1 MSESVPACENN
12 RVRTVLRIFGHEARQ
27 VVAGLFDG
35 LGYLSRRRVRRPQ
48 PWIGFPAAWE
58 LLAFVAVALGLIA
71 GSMLLVDPLVHG
83 LRLHLPEWV
92 VILSE
97 RLTDVGLGT
106 VVLWPLGLA
115 LIYVLALRPRLDSL
129 GQRVASAVYARLGFL
144 FLAIAPVGL
153 GVAVFKHLLGRARPY
168 MALHLPGPNS
178 QLSFEA
184 LGWNASFASFPSGH
198 STTIFAAAVALGA
211 LFPKARW
218 PLVGLA
224 VVVAT
229 TRVLL
234 NSHYPSDVLAGAF
247 VATLY
252 VLWLVRFFAARRVVF
267 TVDDSS
273 HAVPMA
279 GPSARWLGRL
289 LPGVAR
295 SSHIPPE
302 EAKP

>member
-1 MSESVPACENN
+1 MSESVPSQPEGRFRAFW
-12 RVRTVLRIFGHEARQ
+12 RTFGWEARQ
-27 VVAGLFDG
+27 VLEGLLGG
-35 LGYLSRRRVRRPQ
+35 LGYLVRRRVRLPRP
-48 PWIGFPAAWE
+48 WVGFSTAWE
-58 LLAFVAVALGLIA
+58 LVAFIVVALGLIA

-83 LRLHLPEWV
+83 LRLQLPQWA

-97 RLTDVGLGT
+97 RLTDLGLGS

-115 LIYVLALRPRLDSL
+115 IIYVLALRPRLDSL
-129 GQRVASAVYARLGFL
+129 GQRAASAIYARLGFL

-153 GVAVFKHLLGRARPY
+153 GVAIIKHLLGRARPY

-178 QLSFEA
+178 QLTFDW

-198 STTIFAAAVALGA
+198 STTIFATAVALGA
-211 LFPKARW
+211 LFPRARW
-218 PLVGLA
+218 PLVVLA
-224 VVVAT
+224 IVVAA

-234 NSHYPSDVLAGAF
+234 NSHYPSDVLAGAV

-252 VLWLVRFFAARRVVF
+252 VWWLIRLFAVRRVVF
-267 TVDDSS
+267 TMDDRG

-279 GPSARWLGRL
+279 GPSARWLGHV
-289 LPGVAR
+289 LPGAVR
-295 SSHIPPE
+295 SSDIPPE